1 MMIFGNLSN
10 GTQIF
15 AGTNDGQGTWTPS
28 RKMELVSSQ
37 RADSKTNTWQYAL
50 YKVSFENP
58 NTGAFEDPE
67 WRIYGEGKT
76 DLIGDDISYTYDPA
90 PVGNPWVKIV
100 GDDGFEFTG
109 YIPYVATYATAEE
122 GQQALESSVP
132 KFGCRDPPATNY
144 DHTATMDDGSCE
156 YGEEKPNYL
165 MWGILGVV
173 GILGISF
180 M

>member
-15 AGTNDGQGTWTPS
+15 AGMNDGQGTWTPDK
-28 RKMELVSSQ
+28 RFELVSSE
-37 RADSKTNTWQYAL
+37 RADSTTNTWQYAL

-58 NTGAFEDPE
+58 NTGEFEDPE

-76 DLIGDDISYTYDPA
+76 ELIGDDISYTYFSDSPK
-90 PVGNPWVKIV
+90 VTIE
-100 GDDGFEFTG
+100 DDEDNTLTDT
-109 YIPYVATYATAEE
+109 IPYIATYATADE

-132 KFGCRDPPATNY
+132 KFGCRDSPATNY

-165 MWGILGVV
+165 MWGIIGVV